1 MNKEMRG
8 TMNVTIY
15 FKDGLVKSLEVDQ
28 IRENIDDFE
37 LYSYDWKD
45 ELFCLNKYSK
55 AEIARLMI
63 RG

>member
-1 MNKEMRG
+1 MS
-8 TMNVTIY
+8 VTIY
-15 FKDGLVKSLEVDQ
+15 FNDGMVRTHDSVDQ
-28 IRENIDDFE
+28 IKENSNDFE
-37 LYSYDWKD
+37 LYQYDWKD

>member
-1 MNKEMRG
+1 MNI
-8 TMNVTIY
+8 TIY
-15 FKDGLVKSLEVDQ
+15 FKDGMVKSLEVDQ
-28 IRENIDDFE
+28 IRDNIDDFE

>member
-1 MNKEMRG
+1 MII
-8 TMNVTIY
+8 TIY
-15 FKDGLVKSLEVDQ
+15 FNDGLVKSLEADQ

-37 LYSYDWKD
+37 LYTYDWKD

-55 AEIARLMI
+55 ADIARLII

>member
-1 MNKEMRG
+1 
-8 TMNVTIY
+8 MNVTIY
-15 FKDGLVKSLEVDQ
+15 FKDSMVKSHESVDQ

-37 LYSYDWKD
+37 LYTYDWKD

-55 AEIARLMI
+55 ADIARLMI

>member
-1 MNKEMRG
+1 
-8 TMNVTIY
+8 MNVTIY
-15 FKDGLVKSLEVDQ
+15 FNDGLVKSHESVDQ
-28 IRENIDDFE
+28 VRENIDDFE
-37 LYSYDWKD
+37 LYTYDWKD